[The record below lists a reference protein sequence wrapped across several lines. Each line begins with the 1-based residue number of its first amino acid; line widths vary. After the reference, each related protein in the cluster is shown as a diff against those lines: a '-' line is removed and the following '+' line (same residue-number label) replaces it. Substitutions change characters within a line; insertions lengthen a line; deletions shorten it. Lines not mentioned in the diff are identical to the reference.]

1 MEKHLLGKVAIITGA
16 AQGIGRGIAR
26 GLAAEGVKVIICD
39 VNESEALAT
48 KKTIEGAGGVA
59 DVFLCDVSNMD
70 EVTRMVNY
78 TIETFGT
85 LDIIVNN
92 AARLGSGSIV
102 SLTADEWDRL
112 TITKMRGT
120 FNLMHCATP
129 FMIKRHFGR
138 VFNCASEA
146 WTGLVDNDAYSAANA
161 GVVGLTY
168 ASAKELYRHGITVN
182 AYCPQGASPGHEV
195 EYNKMLKNIK
205 AVTGRDADPRLLEQ
219 VEKDHGDPINLAP
232 FIAYLCSE
240 EAAYITG
247 EVFAIKSSGKIGR
260 YSYPKVVNNIERPAG
275 SEPLWDFDELG
286 KVFRDDVMGHDYVS
300 HAKKSVWEK

>member
-1 MEKHLLGKVAIITGA
+1 MEKHLSERVAIVTGA

-59 DVFLCDVSNMD
+59 DIFLCDVSNMD
-70 EVTRMVNY
+70 EVKRMADY
-78 TIETFGT
+78 TIERFGA

-102 SLTADEWDRL
+102 SLTGDEWDRL

-120 FNLMHCATP
+120 FNLMHCAIP
-129 FMIKRHFGR
+129 FMIKQHFGR

-168 ASAKELYRHGITVN
+168 ASAKELYRYGITVN

-205 AVTGRDADPRLLEQ
+205 AVTGRDPDPALLSQ
-219 VEKDHGDPINLAP
+219 VEQDHGDPINLAP

-275 SEPLWDFDELG
+275 SGPLWDFDELG
-286 KVFRDDVMGHDYVS
+286 KIFRDDVMGHDYVS